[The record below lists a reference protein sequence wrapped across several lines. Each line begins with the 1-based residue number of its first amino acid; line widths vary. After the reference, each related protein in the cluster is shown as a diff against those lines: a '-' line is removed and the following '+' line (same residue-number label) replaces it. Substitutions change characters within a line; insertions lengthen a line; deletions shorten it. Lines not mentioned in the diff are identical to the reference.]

1 MMEVKNAVE
10 KSSYALG
17 INMGQSVK
25 QFPFELSKEALIQ
38 GFSDMVNGREIQ
50 ISQDEYGKLMHE
62 LQVKMQAAQQAQN
75 EAIKDVVEK
84 NKAEQ
89 LKFIE
94 RNANASGVK
103 TTDSGLQYQIINDG
117 DGAMPTKEDTVR
129 VHYTGTLL
137 DGTVFDSSV
146 ERGQPAEFGVG
157 QVIPGWTEAL
167 QNMKIGSKHK
177 LFIPAELA
185 YGDRGAGQHIAP
197 GAMLIFEVELLD
209 ILNS

>member
-1 MMEVKNAVE
+1 MDITSEVE

-25 QFPFELSKEALIQ
+25 QFPFELSKEALIE
-38 GFSDMVNGREIQ
+38 GFSDMVNDSEMK
-50 ISQDEYGKLMHE
+50 ISQEEYGKLMQA
-62 LQVKMQAAQQAQN
+62 LQEKMQKAQQAQTD
-75 EAIKDVVEK
+75 AMKDMSSGNLTAQQEFIEK
-84 NKAEQ
+84 NAKEA
-89 LKFIE
+89 
-94 RNANASGVK
+94 GVE
-103 TTDSGLQYQIINDG
+103 TTESGLQYQIINDG
-117 DGAMPTKEDTVR
+117 DGAMPSKEDTVR

-157 QVIPGWTEAL
+157 QVIAGWTEAL
-167 QNMKIGSKHK
+167 QNMKVGSKHK

-197 GAMLIFEVELLD
+197 GSMLIFEVELLD
-209 ILNS
+209 IL

>member
-1 MMEVKNAVE
+1 MEVKTEVE

-38 GFSDMVNGREIQ
+38 GFSDIVNDSEIKIAQ
-50 ISQDEYGKLMHE
+50 EEYGKLMQE
-62 LQVKMQAAQQAQN
+62 LQTKMQEAQQSQNDAMKDVAEKNKAAQQAF
-75 EAIKDVVEK
+75 IEK
-84 NKAEQ
+84 NAKEA
-89 LKFIE
+89 
-94 RNANASGVK
+94 GVK
-103 TTDSGLQYQIINDG
+103 TTESGMQYQVINDG
-117 DGAMPTKEDTVR
+117 DGTLPVKEDTVR

-167 QNMKIGSKHK
+167 QNMKVGSKHK

-185 YGDRGAGQHIAP
+185 YGERGAGQHISP
-197 GAMLIFEVELLD
+197 GSMLIFEVELLA
-209 ILNS
+209 IV

>member
-1 MMEVKNAVE
+1 MDIKTEVE

-38 GFSDMVNGREIQ
+38 GFSDTVNDGEIK
-50 ISQDEYGKLMHE
+50 ISQEEYGQLMHA
-62 LQVKMQAAQQAQN
+62 LQVKMQEAQQAQS
-75 EAIKDVVEK
+75 ESMKDASASNLVAQQEFIEK
-84 NKAEQ
+84 NAKEA
-89 LKFIE
+89 
-94 RNANASGVK
+94 GVK
-103 TTDSGLQYQIINDG
+103 TTESGLQYQVINDG

-157 QVIPGWTEAL
+157 QVIAGWTEAL
-167 QNMKIGSKHK
+167 QNMKVGSKHK

-197 GAMLIFEVELLD
+197 GSMLIFEVELLD
-209 ILNS
+209 IL

>member
-1 MMEVKNAVE
+1 MDIKSEVE

-25 QFPFELSKEALIQ
+25 QFPFELSNEALIA
-38 GFSDMVNGREIQ
+38 GFTDTVNDGEIK
-50 ISQDEYGKLMHE
+50 ISQEEYGQLMHA
-62 LQVKMQAAQQAQN
+62 LQTKMQEAQQKQNDEMKDMSAGNLAAQQEFIAKN
-75 EAIKDVVEK
+75 AKEAGVEIT
-84 NKAEQ
+84 E
-89 LKFIE
+89 
-94 RNANASGVK
+94 
-103 TTDSGLQYQIINDG
+103 SGLQYQVINDG

-157 QVIPGWTEAL
+157 QVIAGWTEAL
-167 QNMKIGSKHK
+167 QNMKVGSKHK

-197 GAMLIFEVELLD
+197 GSMLIFEVELLD
-209 ILNS
+209 IL